1 MGFIRKAALVIIT
14 PLLTASL
21 LGIAV
26 DFGLLRVAG
35 QPDNVK
41 KLISGSGIYNDIVRS
56 ALDQAAKSGGS
67 DGALFSS
74 PVVANAANKAFSPQ
88 FLQTST
94 NQAIDGIYRWL
105 EGKTPT
111 PDFKID
117 LTGAKTNFADYV
129 GQAAEAGAAHLPRCD
144 ITALSSLSTSL
155 SDPLNADCLPP
166 YITPAEVG
174 TQARSQILSAQGFM
188 DNPTITASE
197 LKGSTPNQTI
207 FTDQLKQLPVSYRL
221 AKQTPYI
228 LITLSILLSA
238 AIVFLYA
245 DRLKGLRHL
254 GIIVLLVSLTLLALA
269 AGLSTLSHRAIQPAI
284 STNNSLIQADVQRL
298 VNELV
303 RSAEH
308 TLEIF
313 GVVYGLG
320 GLAAIIAPSFIR
332 RRAEKQPDLP
342 GAGRK
347 EKTPAKPATK
357 E

>member
-1 MGFIRKAALVIIT
+1 MRKAALVIIT

-21 LGIAV
+21 FGIAV

-35 QPDNVK
+35 QPDSVK
-41 KLISGSGIYNDIVRS
+41 NLISGSGIYNDIVKS
-56 ALDQAAKSGGS
+56 ALDQAAKSGGTDS
-67 DGALFSS
+67 ALFSS

-111 PDFKID
+111 PDFKIN
-117 LTGAKTNFADYV
+117 LTGAKTNFAEYV
-129 GQAAEAGAAHLPRCD
+129 GQAAEEGATRLPRCS
-144 ITALSSLSTSL
+144 ITTLSSLSSSSL

-166 YITPAEVG
+166 GITPAEVG
-174 TQARSQILSAQGFM
+174 AQARSQILNAQGFM
-188 DNPTITASE
+188 DNPTITASD
-197 LKGSTPNQTI
+197 LKGSAPNQTI

-228 LITLSILLSA
+228 LILLSLLLSA
-238 AIVFLYA
+238 AVVFLYA
-245 DRLKGLRHL
+245 DRLKGLRHA
-254 GIIVLLVSLTLLALA
+254 GIIVLLVGLVLLALA
-269 AGLSTLSHRAIQPAI
+269 AGLSTISHRAIQPAI
-284 STNNSLIQADVQRL
+284 NTNSSLIQADIQRL

-313 GVVYGLG
+313 GAIYGIG
-320 GLAAIIAPSFIR
+320 GLAAIIAPPFIR
-332 RRAEKQPDLP
+332 RKAEKQPERFSAQP
-342 GAGRK
+342 KAK
-347 EKTPAKPATK
+347 EEISAKPAGK
-357 E
+357 K